1 MDTDDVLVVNSTM
14 DGGGI
19 DDDADGD
26 DATTDD
32 APILHRADNIEN
44 ITGTDQKDWID
55 GNASANKLVGL
66 AHNDVLKGMG
76 GDDVL
81 EGGAGRD
88 TLGGGAGDDTLDGG
102 DGNDA
107 LNGGLGRDILTG
119 GTGNDK
125 LSGNVESEAADESR
139 DVFVF
144 CLKDGTGVDTITDF
158 DGHDDSSTTV
168 YTTVDGIDSHDVIDL
183 SDYDLTAADLVKL
196 ISVSGTDTA
205 VTTDDQISIDLTG
218 HGGGII
224 IIDDTSL
231 SALSIG
237 GDVAADP
244 PAAIT
249 VAELSYD
256 ENPMDI
262 NGDGDYRDVFID
274 V

>member
-1 MDTDDVLVVNSTM
+1 MLF
-14 DGGGI
+14 
-19 DDDADGD
+19 
-26 DATTDD
+26 
-32 APILHRADNIEN
+32 
-44 ITGTDQKDWID
+44 
-55 GNASANKLVGL
+55 
-66 AHNDVLKGMG
+66 
-76 GDDVL
+76 
-81 EGGAGRD
+81 
-88 TLGGGAGDDTLDGG
+88 TLL
-102 DGNDA
+102 
-107 LNGGLGRDILTG
+107 
-119 GTGNDK
+119 
-125 LSGNVESEAADESR
+125 
-139 DVFVF
+139 
-144 CLKDGTGVDTITDF
+144 
-158 DGHDDSSTTV
+158 
-168 YTTVDGIDSHDVIDL
+168 VDGIDSHDVIDL

-237 GDVAADP
+237 GAVAADP

-274 V
+274 VDEADFKMDLNGDGIWTTQVLMWPNPKVSSSFD